1 MRPPSLR
8 LPLLPACA
16 HADPLSRT
24 PPPPRSGSWS
34 AAEEQELTQHVQDAR
49 EKMAVNDD
57 KDSDVFWGEI
67 SKLMEYRRSRQQ
79 CRTKWCVP
87 LADLV
92 ARFVGPC

>member
-1 MRPPSLR
+1 
-8 LPLLPACA
+8 
-16 HADPLSRT
+16 
-24 PPPPRSGSWS
+24 
-34 AAEEQELTQHVQDAR
+34 
-49 EKMAVNDD
+49 MAVNDD